1 MATPSRLELE
11 TSRLTG
17 VRSTDWAMESNVYLR
32 IKPPDRKPHRI
43 YSRNVKH
50 LRSGQVCKQGR
61 YIFVW
66 SPCGA
71 PPSSKLGWYSPCSFH
86 HAYRATIQNY
96 AYSMNLSSGLIH
108 GVFKPT
114 YAHISSPLSFNTRR
128 LPQNIISLLRK
139 CAAKETVKAICHSWP
154 RYALGDAAR
163 DRTVN
168 LRDENPMC

>member
-32 IKPPDRKPHRI
+32 IKPHDRTPHRI
-43 YSRNVKH
+43 YSRNVTH
-50 LRSGQVCKQGR
+50 LRTVQSYSGT
-61 YIFVW
+61 
-66 SPCGA
+66 

-86 HAYRATIQNY
+86 HAYRATVQNY

-163 DRTVN
+163 NRTVN